1 MYSDKSCEALVSVII
16 PTYNRAHLLDRAI
29 CSVFEQSYFNFEIL
43 VIDDHSTDGT
53 EQRIRDLEDIDS
65 RIRYLRN
72 TREQGLSNTR
82 NVGLDA
88 AKGEYIAFL
97 DSDDLWEPHHL
108 EWAVACFS
116 KAPEAT
122 FYFGNRVQFDLSS
135 GLRLGDPFPGTKIFQ
150 QINGSALGEGCWLLE
165 PQFHELLYSGNPMAV
180 CSVVIRN
187 SALQNLRFDPQLKA
201 AEDRDFWLRVLLTE
215 GSRVLFRDEVVTL
228 ISRHE
233 GNMSRPSADAQLRH
247 LNAHFRIFK
256 WLLESNCLTKE
267 QKDKVRRQQKS
278 ELAIL
283 PFVLR
288 RGGYYS
294 AAFRVIGKNFLR
306 LPLWVTMIE
315 LVKTGIVWAR
325 SQVVTRSGSLFR

>member
-1 MYSDKSCEALVSVII
+1 MYTVQSCEPLVSVII
-16 PTYNRAHLLDRAI
+16 PTYNRADLLDRAI
-29 CSVFEQSYFNFEIL
+29 CSVFEQSYLNFEIL

-53 EQRIRDLEDIDS
+53 EQRIRELEEIDS

-72 TREQGLSNTR
+72 TREQGVSNTR

-88 AKGEYIAFL
+88 AEGEYIAFL
-97 DSDDLWEPHHL
+97 DSDDLWEPHHV
-108 EWAVACFS
+108 EWAIACFS

-135 GLRLGDPFPGTKIFQ
+135 GLRLGDPFPGTKILQ
-150 QINGSALGEGCWLLE
+150 QITGTALDERCWLLE
-165 PQFHELLYSGNPMAV
+165 PRFHELLYCGNPMAV

-187 SALQNLRFDPQLKA
+187 SALRDLRFDPLLKA
-201 AEDRDFWLRVLLTE
+201 AEDRDFWLRVLLSE

-228 ISRHE
+228 ISRHD
-233 GNMSRPSADAQLRH
+233 GNMSGPSADAQLRH

-256 WLLESNCLTKE
+256 WLLESDCLTKE

-278 ELAIL
+278 ERAIL
-283 PFVLR
+283 PYVLR
-288 RGGYYS
+288 RGGYYG
-294 AAFRVIGKNFLR
+294 AALRVIGENFLR

-315 LVKTGIVWAR
+315 LVKTVIVWAR
-325 SQVVTRSGSLFR
+325 SHVVTRSFSLCL